1 MGVVRA
7 TRTRV
12 LLIVGVAGL
21 VTALGI
27 GALRYRRAER
37 QRAAEGIAAVQR
49 LGQDVRLTAVMDTLR
64 EAGRSG
70 RIVVTDVNVVDPVAG
85 AVVAHQTVRVEDG
98 RIAWVGAAGDAP
110 APADATVIDGR
121 GRYLSPGLT
130 DVHVHTED
138 VGQHVLRLA
147 AGVTTV
153 REMDGFPWLLRTR
166 DAVASGVMIGATMY
180 VAGTIIAD
188 QPLGG
193 YAVVAHTPE
202 DARVL
207 VRNQAKCGYA
217 FIKVHNSLA
226 TPLFDAVAEEA
237 HKQGLD
243 LIGHVPHGISLAH
256 AVHSGRMRTLEHL
269 KGFLIDQ
276 TLLPS
281 DEAYAPA
288 LAGAEVWIAPS
299 LYTRIDRAYGDEA
312 RRLAADPR
320 QRFVPRARRDDWLA
334 NLPAEG
340 SVDARLHDTLTRTQ
354 ASVMARLL
362 PLDPHWLVG
371 TDAAGYMFN
380 IAGFAALDELVLLRG
395 AGLAAAAVVRAAT
408 SEPAVAL
415 RRTGEFGRI
424 MQGQRADLV
433 LLEDNPLET
442 VAAYQSNLGVMARGR
457 WYDRASLDAALESVA
472 QIYDAPIPDRLDPA
486 AANTLAAAVQSR
498 ARAGFVF
505 EDRILIAAAG
515 AFTRTGAP
523 AAAQSMRQLVSAPT
537 TGACAADTPG

>member
-1 MGVVRA
+1 M
-7 TRTRV
+7 
-12 LLIVGVAGL
+12 L
-21 VTALGI
+21 
-27 GALRYRRAER
+27 
-37 QRAAEGIAAVQR
+37 AA
-49 LGQDVRLTAVMDTLR
+49 
-64 EAGRSG
+64 SK
-70 RIVVTDVNVVDPVAG
+70 PVALF
-85 AVVAHQTVRVEDG
+85 HPERV
-98 RIAWVGAAGDAP
+98 
-110 APADATVIDGR
+110 
-121 GRYLSPGLT
+121 
-130 DVHVHTED
+130 
-138 VGQHVLRLA
+138 
-147 AGVTTV
+147 
-153 REMDGFPWLLRTR
+153 
-166 DAVASGVMIGATMY
+166 
-180 VAGTIIAD
+180 
-188 QPLGG
+188 GG
-193 YAVVAHTPE
+193 P
-202 DARVL
+202 
-207 VRNQAKCGYA
+207 
-217 FIKVHNSLA
+217 
-226 TPLFDAVAEEA
+226 
-237 HKQGLD
+237 
-243 LIGHVPHGISLAH
+243 
-256 AVHSGRMRTLEHL
+256 
-269 KGFLIDQ
+269 
-276 TLLPS
+276 
-281 DEAYAPA
+281 
-288 LAGAEVWIAPS
+288 
-299 LYTRIDRAYGDEA
+299 
-312 RRLAADPR
+312 
-320 QRFVPRARRDDWLA
+320 
-334 NLPAEG
+334 
-340 SVDARLHDTLTRTQ
+340 
-354 ASVMARLL
+354 LL